1 MSVIALDDT
10 LDVSKMSWSQYRND
24 LEFRSSF
31 GAQAVEIAPPLWTV
45 SVEAP
50 SMAEADSGAW
60 KSFLVRTR
68 GKTTQ
73 VSIYDKSRPQPLG
86 TYRGTLTLQ
95 ADATQGATTISLTGG
110 SSGQTLLAGDWLGI
124 GSLSAQ
130 QLIMVSENATADVS
144 GNITITFEAAL
155 RNAFS
160 AGASVVW
167 DKPTALF
174 RRKDNNAGWDYA
186 DSITSGFSM
195 QFIEDYRP

>member
-1 MSVIALDDT
+1 MSVIALDNT

-31 GAQAVEIAPPLWTV
+31 GAQAVEVAPPLWMV
-45 SVEAP
+45 SLQAP
-50 SMAEADSGAW
+50 SMMESESGAW
-60 KSFLVRTR
+60 KSFLIRTR

-73 VSIYDKSRPQPLG
+73 VSIYDKSRPVPLG

-95 ADATQGATTISLTGG
+95 ANAAQGATSVTLTGG
-110 SSGQTLLAGDWLGI
+110 SAGQTLLAGDWLGL
-124 GSLSAQ
+124 GSTNTQ
-130 QLIMVSENATADVS
+130 QLIMVTENTTADGS
-144 GNITITFEAAL
+144 GNIVITFEAPL
-155 RNAFS
+155 RNAFTS
-160 AGASVVW
+160 GASVVW

-174 RRKDNNAGWDYA
+174 RRKDSSAGWDYA